1 MNKRMSDCFVPRIAR
16 RGSGAATCA
25 FLAMTCLALPAG
37 EAQGQS
43 AWRPDKPVE
52 LIVPT
57 GPGANNDRMVR
68 LVQKI
73 LQDRKLVATP
83 IMALNKPGGNQ
94 TLAVTYLTQRG
105 ADPHTLLLTNP
116 AVFTNELSGVTQ
128 VAYTSLTPIALL
140 LVESNAITVK
150 ADSPFK
156 TMRDLIERLRT
167 DPDTVSFAM
176 PSRGGVPHL
185 ALAAAAKAG
194 GVDPRKLKVVI
205 FKSSSESM
213 IAVAGGHVQAMA
225 SSLASV
231 MPQMQAGNLRV
242 LAITARERRGGAAA
256 SIPTL
261 REQGIPSDGPAAWR
275 GLSAPGGL
283 SAAQVVFWDEALPQ
297 VVDAPEWKA
306 FLDNNDLSSSYLRS
320 RDFAKYLEG
329 EYRAIRAVMT
339 DLGLLK

>member
-1 MNKRMSDCFVPRIAR
+1 MTRCILTALLCIACH
-16 RGSGAATCA
+16 AW
-25 FLAMTCLALPAG
+25 
-37 EAQGQS
+37 GQA
-43 AWRPDKPVE
+43 AWRPEKPVE

-83 IMALNKPGGNQ
+83 IIASNKPGGNQ
-94 TLAVTYLTQRG
+94 TLAVIYLTQRG
-105 ADPHTLLLTNP
+105 PDPHTLLLTNP

-128 VAYTSLTPIALL
+128 LAYTSLTPIALL

-150 ADSPFK
+150 ADSPMK
-156 TMRDLIERLRT
+156 TMRDLVERLRA
-167 DPDTVSFAM
+167 DPDSVSFAM

-185 ALAAAAKAG
+185 AIAAAAKAEG
-194 GVDPRKLKVVI
+194 LDPRKLKVVI

-213 IAVAGGHVQAMA
+213 IAVAGGHVHAMA

-231 MPQMQAGNLRV
+231 MPQVRAGNLRV

-261 REQGIPSDGPAAWR
+261 REQGIQSDGPAAWR

-283 SAAQVVFWDEALPQ
+283 STAQVAFWDETLPK
-297 VVDAPEWKA
+297 VVEAPEWKA
-306 FLDNNDLSSSYLRS
+306 FLDDSDLSSSYLRS
-320 RDFAKYLEG
+320 REFAKYLEA
-329 EYRAIRAVMT
+329 EHRAVRAVMS
-339 DLGLLK
+339 DLGLLQAR

>member
-1 MNKRMSDCFVPRIAR
+1 MTRGMFVTLLCIACN
-16 RGSGAATCA
+16 AW
-25 FLAMTCLALPAG
+25 
-37 EAQGQS
+37 GQT
-43 AWRPDKPVE
+43 AWRPDKAVE

-73 LQDRKLVATP
+73 LQDQKLVTTP
-83 IMALNKPGGNQ
+83 VLALNKPGGNQ
-94 TLAVTYLTQRG
+94 TLALTYLAQRG

-128 VAYTSLTPIALL
+128 LPYTSVTPIALL

-150 ADSPFK
+150 ADSPLK

-167 DPDTVSFAM
+167 DPDAVSFAM

-185 ALAAAAKAG
+185 ALAAAVKAA
-194 GVDPRKLKVVI
+194 GVDPKKLKVVI

-231 MPQMQAGNLRV
+231 TPQMRAGNLRV

-283 SAAQVVFWDEALPQ
+283 SSAQIAFWDETLPK
-297 VVDAPEWKA
+297 VVEAPEWKA
-306 FLDNNDLSSSYLRS
+306 FLDDNDLSSSYLRS
-320 RDFAKYLEG
+320 REFAKYLEA
-329 EYRAIRAVMT
+329 EYRAVRAVMS

>member
-1 MNKRMSDCFVPRIAR
+1 MTRGMFVTLLCIACN
-16 RGSGAATCA
+16 AW
-25 FLAMTCLALPAG
+25 
-37 EAQGQS
+37 GQTI
-43 AWRPDKPVE
+43 WRPDKAVE

-73 LQDRKLVATP
+73 LQDQKLVTTP
-83 IMALNKPGGNQ
+83 VLALNKPGGNQ
-94 TLAVTYLTQRG
+94 TLALTYLAQRG

-128 VAYTSLTPIALL
+128 LPYTSVTPIALL

-150 ADSPFK
+150 ADSPLK

-167 DPDTVSFAM
+167 DPDAVSFAM

-185 ALAAAAKAG
+185 ALAAAVKAA
-194 GVDPRKLKVVI
+194 GVDPKKLKVVI

-231 MPQMQAGNLRV
+231 TPQMRAGNLRV

-283 SAAQVVFWDEALPQ
+283 SSAQIAFWDETLPK
-297 VVDAPEWKA
+297 VVEASEWKA
-306 FLDNNDLSSSYLRS
+306 FLEDNDLSSSYLRS
-320 RDFAKYLEG
+320 REFAKYLEA
-329 EYRAIRAVMT
+329 EYRAVRAVMT